1 MGNPSTTPQIDPQ
14 AQAQVP
20 GTQIAMSNADDSR
33 NGVSV
38 ANQAPAY
45 GDPGQP
51 TAPPAPAPSPSQQHT
66 GWFHGMM
73 ARMNQGDQQVVRD
86 RNGNPVIGPDGRP
99 QTQPLTSK
107 QMGRSILAGV
117 LSAMAAT
124 EQHQPYRNGNGI
136 WVNPSNEAVAAG
148 QQAFQAGRPQAQYK
162 QAQAQGDQERTRQY
176 AIYKANVD
184 QFKMAHEIAD
194 MKLADSQK
202 AVAGFASGYEAAL
215 RGDIAGTN
223 PATLDLVGDDA
234 AKAFNELDPTTHMM
248 VPNGKVTPQVDA
260 QGRLTGGADTHY
272 MILPGQNGKITLD
285 EDMIKAAGLEGKGL
299 VPGQTRIPVSQWSDL
314 VRQAAGQHFVESAV
328 NQVAE
333 TIGLKGKD
341 GEPVKLDYSKFA
353 KAARLTPA
361 QMNELRGL
369 SPNNPVAYQAG
380 LAKIN
385 QESGGTLEQAL
396 SDQGIKID
404 AQAWDD
410 KRKEQIKADAQ
421 DHAAELAEQK
431 SNNLAKA
438 KALTPAAQAD
448 LQNKQ
453 LEIKL
458 KMQQLNQ
465 NAAMTEGISVPKGF
479 VTPTGVM
486 MMDQNSLQTEL
497 QKQGVKIPDNF
508 AALYA
513 IGHNDAD
520 LKTYSSSPRKG
531 VPVMPQPAALAF
543 IRQYINPQ
551 YQEGDFAAGNKL
563 KNEVASTRAG
573 TAGGSLLNAGVAS
586 NHIDLLTQ
594 AADALANN
602 DVQFF
607 NKWANAA
614 GVAVGKP
621 PAVVFQAIAD
631 QVNGEVGKVVYGGT
645 PREAELADL
654 RKRLNSDQSP
664 QQVRDVAKAYIGLMA
679 GRINEINER
688 YRDYFG
694 RDVKGISP
702 TVTKVFNSRGFAVG
716 AQVQGLGRDG
726 KLHIFP
732 NQMAYD
738 SYKKEAGIK

>member
-1 MGNPSTTPQIDPQ
+1 MGNPSVTPQVDPQ
-14 AQAQVP
+14 AQAQTP

-51 TAPPAPAPSPSQQHT
+51 AAPAPSPTPTQQHT

-73 ARMNQGDQQVVRD
+73 ARMNQGDQQVIRD

-148 QQAFQAGRPQAQYK
+148 QQAFQQSRPQEQYK
-162 QAQAQGDQERTRQY
+162 QAQAQGDQERVRKY

-184 QFKMAHEIAD
+184 QFKMTHEIAD
-194 MKLADSQK
+194 MQFADKQK
-202 AVAGFASGYEAAL
+202 AVAGFAPGYEAAT
-215 RGDIAGTN
+215 RGEIEGAD
-223 PATLDLVGDDA
+223 PSTLDLSPEDA
-234 AKAFNELDPTTHMM
+234 EKAMGQLDPTTHMM
-248 VPNGKVTPQVDA
+248 VPNGKVTQHVDA
-260 QGRLTGGADTHY
+260 AGNPTGGADTHW
-272 MILPGQNGKITLD
+272 MILPGQNGKITMT
-285 EDMIKAAGLEGKGL
+285 EGMIKAAGLDGKGL

-314 VRQAAGQHFVESAV
+314 VRQQAGQHIVESAI

-333 TIGLKGKD
+333 TIDLKGKD

-361 QMNELRGL
+361 QMSELQGL
-369 SPNNPVAYQAG
+369 DRTDPVKFQAG
-380 LAKIN
+380 IAKIN
-385 QESGGTLEQAL
+385 QESGGTLQQAL
-396 SDQGIKID
+396 ADQGINID

-410 KRKEQIKADAQ
+410 KRKAALKVAAQEEQAKITTDRI
-421 DHAAELAEQK
+421 AAEA
-431 SNNLAKA
+431 NA
-438 KALTPAAQAD
+438 KALTPAGQAD

-458 KMQQLNQ
+458 KQQQLN
-465 NAAMTEGISVPKGF
+465 AAAASMEGVTIPPGF
-479 VTPTGVM
+479 TPIP
-486 MMDQNSLQTEL
+486 NSEMLSENDLQTQL
-497 QKQGVKIPDNF
+497 QSKGVKIPENF

-520 LKTYSSSPRKG
+520 LKTYSSRPMKG
-531 VPVMPQPAALAF
+531 VPVMAQAAALAF
-543 IRQYINPQ
+543 IRQYINPN

-563 KNEVASTRAG
+563 KNEIASTRPG

-586 NHIDLLTQ
+586 NHIDLLAQ
-594 AADALANN
+594 AAAALDNN
-602 DVQFF
+602 DTLALNRIKNVWGLQTG
-607 NKWANAA
+607 KTP
-614 GVAVGKP
+614 VA
-621 PAVVFQAIAD
+621 VFQAIAD

-664 QQVRDVAKAYIGLMA
+664 QQVKEVTRAYVGLMA
-679 GRINEINER
+679 GRINEINDR

-694 RDVKGISP
+694 RDAKGVSP
-702 TVTKVFNSRGFAVG
+702 TVTKTFNKYGFAVG
-716 AQVQGLGRDG
+716 SQVTVVSPTG
-726 KLHIFP
+726 KPYIF
-732 NQMAYD
+732 NDQAAAD
-738 SYKKEAGIK
+738 AFKKKAGIQ